1 MADITINNGSSG
13 EAASIVTRIN
23 GLGSRVQSAILSGNF
38 LEARKL
44 ALMMLTAIAV
54 IPDGEKQGE
63 AGAKLSWDRTAI
75 QGLIAQIAQI
85 EGQTRQ
91 LSFGVTSLQYENQ
104 SGCNNHG
111 CHSDHHHRDAD
122 DRRFDEDTGCC

>member
-1 MADITINNGSSG
+1 MADITINNGVTG
-13 EAASIVTRIN
+13 EATSIVTRIN
-23 GLGSRVQSAILSGNF
+23 GLGNRVQNAILAGNF

-85 EGQTRQ
+85 EGQTRTF
-91 LSFGVTSLQYENQ
+91 SIGVTSLEYENQ
-104 SGCNNHG
+104 FGCKHG
-111 CHSDHHHRDAD
+111 CHSDHHRVAD
-122 DRRFDEDTGCC
+122 DRRFDEGSGCC